1 MITKSEKSLVIKDEF
16 SNENFGWECD
26 VDGIDVVIE
35 KKEESGVGGRED
47 WRKELIVVTCE
58 SKQ

>member
-1 MITKSEKSLVIKDEF
+1 MSLGVEF

-35 KKEESGVGGRED
+35 MKEESGVGERED